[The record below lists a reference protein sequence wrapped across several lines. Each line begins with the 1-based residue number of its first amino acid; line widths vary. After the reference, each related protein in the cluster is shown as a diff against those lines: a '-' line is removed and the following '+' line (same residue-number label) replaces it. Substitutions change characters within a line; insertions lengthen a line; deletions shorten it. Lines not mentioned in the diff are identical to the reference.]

1 MIKAFILDDQDINI
15 TVLKSRLTKF
25 FPDIQLCGDSTDPL
39 EAIHQIIHKKPD
51 LIFLDISM
59 PGLNGFDFLQKIGGH
74 LAPEVI
80 FVTAYEEFAL
90 QAFEY
95 QAAGYITKPVDSTK
109 LVLTV
114 NKVIDHIRRR
124 KVLSL
129 IEEAK
134 QDHTD
139 NDEKKLALPTQ
150 KGLFFVAP
158 ESVYYCESS
167 GNYTTFYMNGE
178 CKQLMVSKQ
187 IGQYEQALPQ
197 QYFIRIHDKYI
208 VNIKYVKAYQRGNG
222 GILILENGTELPVS
236 ARRKK
241 ELMKYLV

>member
-15 TVLKSRLTKF
+15 IVLKSRLVKF
-25 FPDIQLCGDSTDPL
+25 FPDIQLCGYSTDPL
-39 EAIHQIIHKKPD
+39 EAIRQIIDQKPD
-51 LIFLDISM
+51 LLFLDISM
-59 PGLNGFDFLQKIGGH
+59 PGLNGFEFLQQIERH
-74 LAPEVI
+74 LSPEVI

-95 QAAGYITKPVDSTK
+95 QASGYITKPVDATK

-129 IEEAK
+129 IDEGK
-134 QDHTD
+134 QDRAEK
-139 NDEKKLALPTQ
+139 DEKKLVLPTQ
-150 KGLFFVAP
+150 KGLIFVAP

-167 GNYTTFYMNGE
+167 GNYTTFYMSGE
-178 CKQLMVSKQ
+178 CKQLMVSRQ
-187 IGQYEQALPQ
+187 IGQFEQSLPQ
-197 QYFIRIHDKYI
+197 HFIRIHDKYI
-208 VNIKYVKAYQRGNG
+208 VNLKYIRAYQRGNG
-222 GILILENGTELPVS
+222 GILVLENGIELPVS

-241 ELMKYLV
+241 ELLRYLV